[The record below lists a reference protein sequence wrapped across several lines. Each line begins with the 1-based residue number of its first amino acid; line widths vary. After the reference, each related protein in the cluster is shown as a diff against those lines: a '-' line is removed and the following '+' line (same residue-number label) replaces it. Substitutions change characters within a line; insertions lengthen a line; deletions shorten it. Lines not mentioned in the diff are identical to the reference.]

1 MESPLRKEMEKSAEE
16 ETPIS
21 LQEDEQHQPLRVV
34 ALPAKVAVLF
44 CWTLCTTV
52 LAFVCTHSKVARE
65 KTVFFWRQYRNAE
78 KGMWNEGKLQ
88 RGHAA
93 TIVKE
98 CCSSFMAGIKPQ
110 VIKLSLAVKKL
121 GLDVKSVVQS
131 SGARVA
137 TLVKDYWNAER
148 GIGNECKIQLVD
160 AWDTIKNRLTLILT
174 AVKNIPRECKVK
186 MALTLTT
193 MLELLHIRNK
203 LHDDKSTLDKHTRQ
217 TKRAVGIFVTACLVA
232 VLHSQTIVP
241 QRSRFISV
249 YFSNANIGEHH
260 TEDLSDSINETRASR
275 TTESAHQANK
285 EFVAFQA
292 DTEHEL
298 VGEQPSSTDH
308 QAEKDTPAIQGD
320 RDIMAQQASSLSS
333 RKADTDTRSM
343 HADIKHDVSAEQLP
357 DEAFQTTSKDTRE
370 TKVDTQHDLAS
381 QQPSTSPAVFD
392 INSNIASSPVGFA
405 YVTQKLLEQEEE
417 DEKKKSSKP
426 RQTIVRS
433 IFPIIVP

>member
-1 MESPLRKEMEKSAEE
+1 LVPQIWGFGVPPTNQDAEE

-21 LQEDEQHQPLRVV
+21 LQQDEQHQPFRVV

-65 KTVFFWRQYRNAE
+65 KTVSFWRQYHNAE
-78 KGMWNEGKLQ
+78 KG
-88 RGHAA
+88 
-93 TIVKE
+93 KE
-98 CCSSFMAGIKPQ
+98 YCSSFAAGIKPR
-110 VIKLSLAVKKL
+110 VMKLSLAVKKL
-121 GLDVKSVVQS
+121 GLDVKSVIQS

-160 AWDTIKNRLTLILT
+160 AWDTIKNRLTLLLT
-174 AVKNIPRECKVK
+174 AVKIMPRECKVK
-186 MALTLTT
+186 TALALTT

-217 TKRAVGIFVTACLVA
+217 TKRAVGIVITTCFVA

-241 QRSRFISV
+241 QRSWFISV
-249 YFSNANIGEHH
+249 YFPNTNIGEHH
-260 TEDLSDSINETRASR
+260 TEDLSASINETRASW

-285 EFVAFQA
+285 EFVALQT
-292 DTEHEL
+292 DMEHEL
-298 VGEQPSSTDH
+298 VGEQPSSTAH
-308 QAEKDTPAIQGD
+308 QAEKDTPTIQG
-320 RDIMAQQASSLSS
+320 AQQASSSSSS

-343 HADIKHDVSAEQLP
+343 HADIKHDIVAEQLP

-370 TKVDTQHDLAS
+370 TNVDTQHDLPLKH
-381 QQPSTSPAVFD
+381 PSTSPAFVFD

-405 YVTQKLLEQEEE
+405 YVTQKLLEQEG
-417 DEKKKSSKP
+417 DTKKKKRSKP